1 MYIVWDSLTE
11 TLIGPFNA
19 YEDAQMFVLHASD
32 ILSETSASE
41 LTIEPVSEPQ
51 DWALDNALD
60 GSLFSTQEAN

>member
-19 YEDAQMFVLHASD
+19 YEDAQMFLLHATE
-32 ILSETSASE
+32 ILADGNVAD
-41 LTIEPVSEPQ
+41 LTIEPVSDPQ
-51 DWALDNALD
+51 EWALDNSLD